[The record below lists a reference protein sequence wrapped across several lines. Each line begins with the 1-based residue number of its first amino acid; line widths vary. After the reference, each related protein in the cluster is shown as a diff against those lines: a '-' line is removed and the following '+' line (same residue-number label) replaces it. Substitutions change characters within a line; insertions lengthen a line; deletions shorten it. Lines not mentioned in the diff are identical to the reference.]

1 MKIHPILAARPGKRF
16 ETRVVR
22 SRLLTPTTHG
32 IEVEKPL
39 GFTFQPTQFTFLQV
53 QTPDDVAVRPMSLA
67 TSPTRSHL
75 EYGVRVSNS
84 AFKRTFVALQP
95 GDSVVIQ
102 GPLGHY
108 ILDETRPAVLVA
120 GGIGITPLK
129 GMAEY
134 AADQRL
140 SIPIRLVYSNRNAE
154 EIIYRQELETLQ
166 RANPEL
172 RILWTLTRP
181 EPGTWTGRTGRIAGN
196 GGTTLLAEVA
206 ADLVQPVYYLCG
218 APGFIE
224 ACLKSL
230 VESGTP
236 EADIKFEVFR
246 GYGAAA

>member
-32 IEVEKPL
+32 IEVEKPS
-39 GFTFQPTQFTFLQV
+39 GFMFQPTQFTFLQV
-53 QTPDDVAVRPMSLA
+53 QTPDDVAVHPMSIA

-84 AFKRTFVALQP
+84 AFKRAFAALQP
-95 GDSVVIQ
+95 GDPVVIQ

-134 AADQRL
+134 AADRRL
-140 SIPIRLVYSNRNAE
+140 SIPIRLVFSNRTVD
-154 EIIYRQELETLQ
+154 EIVYRQELTTLQ
-166 RANPEL
+166 RDNPQF

-181 EPGTWTGRTGRIAGN
+181 EPGTWTGRSGRVADGS
-196 GGTTLLAEVA
+196 TTLLAEAA
-206 ADLVQPVYYLCG
+206 ADL
-218 APGFIE
+218 
-224 ACLKSL
+224 
-230 VESGTP
+230 
-236 EADIKFEVFR
+236 
-246 GYGAAA
+246 

>member
-22 SRLLTPTTHG
+22 SRSLTPTTHG

-39 GFTFQPTQFTFLQV
+39 GFTFQPTQFTLLQV
-53 QTPDDVAVRPMSLA
+53 QTPDDVAVHPMSIA

-84 AFKRTFVALQP
+84 AFKRAFVALQP
-95 GDSVVIQ
+95 GDPVVVQ

-134 AADQRL
+134 AADRRL
-140 SIPIRLVYSNRNAE
+140 SIPIRLVLSNRTVD
-154 EIIYRQELETLQ
+154 EIVFRQELKTLEDD
-166 RANPEL
+166 NPQF
-172 RILWTLTRP
+172 RIWWTLTRP
-181 EPGTWTGRTGRIAGN
+181 EPGTWTGMTARVAGN
-196 GGTTLLAEVA
+196 GDTTLLAEAA

-224 ACLKSL
+224 ASVKSL
-230 VESGTP
+230 IESGTP
-236 EADIKFEVFR
+236 EADIRFEVFR
-246 GYGAAA
+246 GYGATA